1 MSITAMPVLLQV
13 SEIVNNLAYSLA
25 YALLLL
31 LAATACLGMAWGEW
45 RRAHRFQTQRLL
57 FAAIGLV
64 LVRLPYIVVA
74 LVATSRSQSLQALLP
89 PIERFADTASV
100 ALLCWAFMPPGKPRV
115 GAWDLVFAANLALAA
130 VACVGFTVIWSQV
143 WTSNPALDY
152 NVYWQA
158 TVWSI
163 WQVGLILLALVWL
176 LQSRGAGWG
185 PMTLAM
191 GLMLL
196 GQVMQLGVPQAAA
209 IPSVPI
215 WERWANMVAYPLATI
230 AFYQRTVA
238 DLRLRGRQWQELGEA
253 SLDQNKSLLDLFEAS
268 RRMSSSLDSSLVL
281 ENAVRAVARALDADQ
296 CAIAFPSEHD
306 PEQMRLEAIY
316 NPMRRARRDV
326 ATFPLEYQ
334 LAVQQAMRRKMYVIV
349 DAADNVQ
356 IRALF
361 ALMGSSQT
369 GPLLVLPLLS
379 SGEPMGVMIVGNG
392 QSRRQFAASDVKL
405 CQAMAGQVVTA
416 IQNSRC
422 HLIAQDRI
430 AELTKVQTGV
440 LRTSQVAETQ
450 VQELTERLTS
460 TEREIEILRQ
470 ARDALEIK
478 LVSSRVETDT
488 LSKRL
493 AILEADWEQ
502 PDQAGAERSKLEE
515 VAALAEELR
524 PPMTT
529 IIGYADLLLSEAMG
543 SVGEVQR
550 KFLLRIKAD
559 AERMVQMIND
569 LSLEAGGEGRWSHV
583 QRQSVQVS
591 TLVKGAVADSTGQIE
606 DKTLTLD
613 VQLPD
618 DLPAVEAD
626 LDQVQRVLSCLL
638 SNACLASPVGGRI
651 ELLAARSPSNGD
663 PLERELLDTGI
674 NGFVT
679 ISVRDFGGGLPD
691 DGLGQVFERTRPS
704 QTPLGLGESGAGLA
718 QVRMLVEAHGGHLWV
733 ESEDGVGTTFSFVL
747 PIDEQQDRAPI
758 DQTLRERDV
767 AIAG

>member
-1 MSITAMPVLLQV
+1 
-13 SEIVNNLAYSLA
+13 
-25 YALLLL
+25 
-31 LAATACLGMAWGEW
+31 
-45 RRAHRFQTQRLL
+45 
-57 FAAIGLV
+57 
-64 LVRLPYIVVA
+64 
-74 LVATSRSQSLQALLP
+74 
-89 PIERFADTASV
+89 
-100 ALLCWAFMPPGKPRV
+100 
-115 GAWDLVFAANLALAA
+115 
-130 VACVGFTVIWSQV
+130 
-143 WTSNPALDY
+143 
-152 NVYWQA
+152 
-158 TVWSI
+158 
-163 WQVGLILLALVWL
+163 
-176 LQSRGAGWG
+176 
-185 PMTLAM
+185 
-191 GLMLL
+191 
-196 GQVMQLGVPQAAA
+196 
-209 IPSVPI
+209 
-215 WERWANMVAYPLATI
+215 MVAYPLATI

-238 DLRLRGRQWQELGEA
+238 DLRLHSRQWQALGEA
-253 SLDQNKSLLDLFEAS
+253 SLDQNKSLLDLFDAS
-268 RRMSSSLDSSLVL
+268 QRISSSLDLSLVL
-281 ENAVRAVARALDADQ
+281 ESAVQAVARTLDADQ
-296 CAIAFPSEHD
+296 CALAFPSEED
-306 PEQMRLEAIY
+306 PGQMRLEAIY

-334 LAVQQAMRRKMYVIV
+334 LAVQQAMRRKMYVSV

-356 IRALF
+356 LRALF
-361 ALMGSSQT
+361 ALMGSGQT

-379 SGEPMGVMIVGNG
+379 RGEPMGVMIVGNG
-392 QSRRQFAASDVKL
+392 QSRRPFAANEVKL

-416 IQNSRC
+416 IENSRR

-440 LRTSQVAETQ
+440 LRTSQVAEVQ

-460 TEREIEILRQ
+460 TEREIEILSQ

-493 AILEADWEQ
+493 TMLEADWEQ
-502 PDQAGAERSKLEE
+502 PDEAEAERTELEM

-529 IIGYADLLLSEAMG
+529 IIGYAELLLSEAMG

-550 KFLLRIKAD
+550 KFLLRIKAG
-559 AERMVQMIND
+559 AEQMVQMIND
-569 LSLEAGGEGRWSHV
+569 LSMEAGGEGRWSTAH
-583 QRQSVQVS
+583 RQAVQVS
-591 TLVKGAVADSTGQIE
+591 TLVEGAVAASTDQME
-606 DKTLTLD
+606 EKSLTLD

-626 LDQVQRVLSCLL
+626 PDQVQRVLSYLL

-651 ELLAARSPSNGD
+651 EVLATRSPSNGA
-663 PLERELLDTGI
+663 PLERELLDAGV

-679 ISVRDFGGGLPD
+679 VSVKDFGGGLPD
-691 DGLGQVFERTRPS
+691 DGLGRVLEQTRSS
-704 QTPLGLGESGAGLA
+704 QTSLGLGESGAGLA

-758 DQTLRERDV
+758 DQPLSERDV